1 MRSSV
6 KILLMFPW
14 FIYVFGQ
21 SITVPASWLNT
32 SINVSPE
39 DRVTIAGNAIQK
51 SLLEWDQPKVQF
63 TDSNSPTLSSTFLSD
78 LAIFDMYNNQTQF
91 KDQVIDAL
99 TQIQSTT
106 PNFENQL
113 DWGYA
118 AITAYRTYQE
128 TILLEYAELSW
139 NFGWNWTLT
148 PTGHTGFKSVEVP
161 ASCNG
166 SSTVGGSFRETSP
179 DNIGINML
187 ATGYYIPFMTLFYC
201 LRLLSAS
208 LAEATSNQTYL
219 DAASN
224 AANFIHNHLT
234 DSNNVIRDGLDL
246 NNNCVQSS
254 SIILY
259 NSALAVHGLAILT
272 SLTKNS
278 TQEQWLSDIIQGAVF
293 PSKDIDISGVLTTAD
308 THVTFG
314 MSAIQGYSNDPT
326 LQAFARQFMGIQ
338 YNAILDQ
345 ATVDG
350 SNIYQQNWAGP
361 KPSTVPTLKSSAQ
374 TSAINVLVSQLTT
387 GTNTRNPETTAD
399 TTVLPTSTSQ
409 GGVGLIALAGLALLF
424 LHKRSLRGRHKR
436 EYTVP
441 FTSSSMI
448 TPFWS
453 TTAETGSH
461 DPTAQGKAHHYRS
474 PNTTESG
481 IIGTRP
487 SGKSQRIESQ
497 PHTVLTSPSHSS
509 APISTVSVQNRGEL
523 STEELV
529 RMLNERLQYG
539 TIRSGELP
547 PEYPATEL

>member
-1 MRSSV
+1 MRSSR
-6 KILLMFPW
+6 ILLTFSW

-21 SITVPASWLNT
+21 PFTVPASWLNT
-32 SINVSPE
+32 SINVSSE

-51 SLLEWDQPKVQF
+51 SFLEWDQLKVMF
-63 TDSNSPTLSSTFLSD
+63 TDSNSPALSSTFLSD
-78 LAIFDMYNNQTQF
+78 LAIFDMHNNQTQF

-99 TQIQSTT
+99 TQIHSRT

-113 DWGYA
+113 GWGYA

-148 PTGHTGFKSVEVP
+148 PTGHAGFKSVEVP

-166 SSTVGGSFRETSP
+166 LSTVGGSFRETSP
-179 DNIGINML
+179 DNNIMINML
-187 ATGYYIPFMTLFYC
+187 ATG
-201 LRLLSAS
+201 LSAS

-224 AANFIHNHLT
+224 AADFIHNHLT

-246 NNNCVQSS
+246 NNDCVQSS
-254 SIILY
+254 SIFLY

-293 PSKDIDISGVLTTAD
+293 SSNDIDISGVLKTGD
-308 THVTFG
+308 THVTFA
-314 MSAIQGYSNDPT
+314 MSAIQDYSNNPT
-326 LQAFARQFMGIQ
+326 LQAFAEQFMRTQ
-338 YNAILDQ
+338 YNAILNQ

-361 KPSTVPTLKSSAQ
+361 KPSIVPTLKGSAQ
-374 TSAINVLVSQLTT
+374 I
-387 GTNTRNPETTAD
+387 
-399 TTVLPTSTSQ
+399 
-409 GGVGLIALAGLALLF
+409 GGAGLIALTGLALLF
-424 LHKRSLRGRHKR
+424 SHKRSLRGRHKQ
-436 EYTVP
+436 EYMVP
-441 FTSSSMI
+441 FTSPSTI
-448 TPFWS
+448 TPFSS
-453 TTAETGSH
+453 TTAQTISH
-461 DPTAQGKAHHYRS
+461 VPAAQGKAHHYRS

-487 SGKSQRIESQ
+487 SGKSQRIGSQ
-497 PHTVLTSPSHSS
+497 PYTVLTSPSHPS

-539 TIRSGELP
+539 AIRSGELP